1 MLQPALGQRRCQSVE
16 VQQLDF
22 DGQPDDSG
30 FLSRDTGDVRADTH
44 INEEA
49 SDGQKLVSLLIGSQS
64 WVHRRVD
71 ALRLSGDGS
80 TRLHVSLDVTI
91 PADLRLERPGD
102 QIAVPLALMEKVP
115 LRHLDT
121 EDGAGKSMAVLD
133 TPLNSRY
140 AFEFLRALTPGW
152 VREDEAWGAIQ
163 KVLGELVESD
173 GGADAE
179 SVSRRLVALLERSK
193 QRRPALTEDEYL
205 ELSVFTSIAEQLG
218 HQFVFMVE
226 ISAERVETRIILK
239 YSVDQDAPRHS
250 RGQSKR
256 VVFRLQVPDMGFAA
270 SQHIEVELPDGVVLE
285 RLTLE
290 GTIFGGDV
298 QEGLATDE
306 PKSWLQRTAGHVTV
320 RPSARFL
327 NGELWVWVVPAKQG
341 LYRFAKVSVV
351 AVTVV
356 VFATWLIRAYSE
368 FLLREVIIPSPSA
381 SILLIGPALL
391 LSWFSRTTE
400 HTLVAKVQGPLR
412 LALLGTA
419 LVLLIMAAL
428 AAVPVAPG
436 VWAFTWVVA
445 TFIQSAAFLLL
456 LYFASDLRRKL
467 GRKDF

>member
-1 MLQPALGQRRCQSVE
+1 MRQIDMCEGH
-16 VQQLDF
+16 
-22 DGQPDDSG
+22 PDDSG
-30 FLSRDTGDVRADTH
+30 FLTSDAGQFRGDAH
-44 INEEA
+44 SYNEEP

-71 ALRLSGDGS
+71 ALRLSGDGT
-80 TRLHVSLDVTI
+80 TRLHVSLDVTV
-91 PADLRLERPGD
+91 PADLRLARPGG
-102 QIAVPLALMEKVP
+102 QMAVPLALMEKVP

-121 EDGAGKSMAVLD
+121 EDWTGKSMAVLD

-140 AFEFLRALTPGW
+140 AFEFLSALTPRW
-152 VREDEAWGAIQ
+152 VREDRVWGAIQ
-163 KVLGELVESD
+163 TVLGELVESD
-173 GGADAE
+173 GGPDAL
-179 SVSRRLVALLERSK
+179 SISKRLEALLERGEH
-193 QRRPALTEDEYL
+193 RRSPLSEDESL
-205 ELSVFTSIAEQLG
+205 ELSAFTSIAKQLG
-218 HQFVFMVE
+218 QQFLFMVE
-226 ISAERVETRIILK
+226 IDAERVETRTILK

-290 GTIFGGDV
+290 GTIFEGDL

-306 PKSWLQRTAGHVTV
+306 PEGWLQRTSGHVTV
-320 RPSARFL
+320 RPNARFL
-327 NGELWVWVVPAKQG
+327 KGELWVWVVPAKQG
-341 LYRFAKVSVV
+341 LYRFAKVSIVMVTLVV
-351 AVTVV
+351 C
-356 VFATWLIRAYSE
+356 ATWLIRANSE
-368 FLLREVIIPSPSA
+368 VLLREVVIPSPSA

-428 AAVPVAPG
+428 AAVPVTAE
-436 VWAFTWVVA
+436 VWAIAWVVA
-445 TFIQSAAFLLL
+445 TCIQSAAFLLL
-456 LYFASDLRRKL
+456 LYFASDLRRKM
-467 GRKDF
+467 GRRDF